1 MRQIAKEQLNLLR
14 EQYPKGSRIK
24 LREMGNDPH
33 PIEPGSMGTL
43 EGIDDAGNFLIQWDN
58 GRSLN
63 LILGEDSFT
72 VLPPKSQLLKLYAPM
87 TADLFE
93 SDRHGDMDEDGI
105 PLDGRQLTGYADQ
118 ISAALLRERFLE
130 QAERGF
136 MHWYGKDDT
145 VDQKVRSV
153 LFTAEE
159 REGQLWAVAECQ
171 VTGELSP
178 QGTAYP
184 DPVPGW
190 RDGRRVGRFL
200 RAASHSAGGRF
211 RAVCSL
217 LERSGLEP
225 DAGTGSLRSGL
236 LRAPAGYLLVCP
248 FGGWG
253 AYLHSKGDGRQ
264 LRI

>member
-1 MRQIAKEQLNLLR
+1 MKQMSREWLEFLR
-14 EQYPKGSRIK
+14 EQYPRGSQIK

-33 PIEPGSMGTL
+33 QIEPGSMGTL

-72 VLPPKSQLLKLYAPM
+72 VLPPKPQLLKLYAPM

-93 SDRHGDMDEDGI
+93 SGRHGDMDEDGI

-118 ISAALLRERFLE
+118 ISAALLRERMPE
-130 QAERGF
+130 EAERGL

-178 QGTAYP
+178 RELHILTRHLAGEMA
-184 DPVPGW
+184 DGW
-190 RDGRRVGRFL
+190 GDCFERLPIPLEDGSELYVHFW
-200 RAASHSAGGRF
+200 SDQDW
-211 RAVCSL
+211 SL
-217 LERSGLEP
+217 LQEQDRFVQESHWEGEMTL
-225 DAGTGSLRSGL
+225 G
-236 LRAPAGYLLVCP
+236 
-248 FGGWG
+248 
-253 AYLHSKGDGRQ
+253 
-264 LRI
+264 